1 MDPQEDNHPWAVS
14 NLEEFHFYC
23 CPECDLKEHAKDKF
37 VKHALEH
44 HSESKHH
51 LGKLLIKQEIHAV
64 EENNEKKFSGA
75 ELEEGDCVTVKEEFK
90 EQEEEEDE
98 EYYLNDD
105 NEFMENENLSGEAF
119 ADGHLLQDELTPL
132 RKLKVTSK
140 YTPYFDI
147 GKYETCTIILQKNVF
162 FSNYWLHT
170 IFMGKYF
177 WIKILPQFHYRSNFG
192 KSHM

>member
-1 MDPQEDNHPWAVS
+1 MDPQVNNHPWAVS

-64 EENNEKKFSGA
+64 DENNEKKFSGA

-90 EQEEEEDE
+90 DQEEEEDE

-105 NEFMENENLSGEAF
+105 NAEAF
-119 ADGHLLQDELTPL
+119 SDGHLLQDELTPL

-147 GKYETCTIILQKNVF
+147 GKYEMCNIL
-162 FSNYWLHT
+162 
-170 IFMGKYF
+170 
-177 WIKILPQFHYRSNFG
+177 
-192 KSHM
+192 

>member
-1 MDPQEDNHPWAVS
+1 MIILFISIFFANFRMDPQVDNHPWAVS

-64 EENNEKKFSGA
+64 EENNQKNFSGA

-98 EYYLNDD
+98 EYFLNDD
-105 NEFMENENLSGEAF
+105 NEFMENKNLSAEAF

-147 GKYETCTIILQKNVF
+147 GKYETCTIIL
-162 FSNYWLHT
+162 
-170 IFMGKYF
+170 
-177 WIKILPQFHYRSNFG
+177 
-192 KSHM
+192 